1 MSDILLKEIED
12 EIALIKNKLQ
22 HIGEMRPGSLN
33 KQYRVPKEK
42 KGGFYQLNYTHKMQ
56 SYTKY
61 VRLQFVDEIKDQ
73 LAAYKD
79 FKAMTNRWVELAILH
94 STMKMDL
101 EKKKRGK

>member
-1 MSDILLKEIED
+1 MSDDLIKEIED
-12 EIALIKNKLQ
+12 EIELIKTKLQ

-42 KGGFYQLNYTHKMQ
+42 KGRYYQLNYTHKMQ

-61 VRLQFVDEIKDQ
+61 VRLQFVDDIKDQ
-73 LAAYKD
+73 LASYKN
-79 FKAMTNRWVELAILH
+79 FKALTNRWVELAILH
-94 STMKMDL
+94 STLKMDL